1 VSDTDRDQYLAQV
14 LQLDPE
20 EDLHRAIALRRERAA
35 LLRGNTEAAPQTGQ
49 RPEAHQL
56 RAILD
61 EVSSELLD
69 EDPEALRERVD
80 ALDLTPYPGLEQRA
94 RYMCA
99 VLDARPDIDAA
110 SADPKS
116 NESFLRFVRA
126 LLCANGEQAAEL
138 KRRAAKTLRTSSRA
152 KEACKTLKHWKKNYP
167 DLYALERVWFEEEA
181 LETTRAL
188 GGFSIGFGLFVA
200 IYAAAKLQRFFVRD

>member
-1 VSDTDRDQYLAQV
+1 MSDADRDQYLAQA

-20 EDLHRAIALRRERAA
+20 QDLHRAIALRRERAA
-35 LLRGNTEAAPQTGQ
+35 LLRGDTKEVPQTEL
-49 RPEAHQL
+49 RLEAHQL
-56 RAILD
+56 RAMLD

-69 EDPEALRERVD
+69 QDPEALRERVA
-80 ALDLTPYPGLEQRA
+80 ALELTPYPGLEQRA
-94 RYMCA
+94 RYMLA
-99 VLDARPDIDAA
+99 VLDARPEIDAA

-116 NESFLRFVRA
+116 NASFLRFVRL
-126 LLCANGEQAAEL
+126 LLCANGEQAADL

-152 KEACKTLKHWKKNYP
+152 KEARKTLKHWKQSYP
-167 DLYALERVWFEEEA
+167 SLYELERGWFEEEA

-200 IYAAAKLQRFFVRD
+200 IYAAAKMLRFFVRD